1 MDDFMTRVWYAVRRY
16 DLNIPFPQL
25 TIHNEKDISQKN
37 TVKEE
42 NINSILNHL
51 PELIPIDK
59 TQAQSLKGGAEIHYF
74 GRGEIILDEDDET
87 GYLFII
93 LDGKASL
100 SGTNNDGDKVSV
112 GVLEVGDF
120 FGEIALFTSNSSSF
134 KVMAIT
140 DITLITISPPKVRE
154 LVENNSKFAYYL
166 DEIMDIRRDIKNKKS
181 YQEP

>member
-1 MDDFMTRVWYAVRRY
+1 MTASDRFF
-16 DLNIPFPQL
+16 I
-25 TIHNEKDISQKN
+25 TS
-37 TVKEE
+37 
-42 NINSILNHL
+42 
-51 PELIPIDK
+51 
-59 TQAQSLKGGAEIHYF
+59 
-74 GRGEIILDEDDET
+74 
-87 GYLFII
+87 LFII

-140 DITLITISPPKVRE
+140 DITVITISPPKVLE

-181 YQEP
+181 YQES